1 MKVEK
6 TERERERGTQ
16 ILRQFLLIGIFT
28 SRCQNLSYLLLINPR
43 INRANVTRSME
54 GGGRGKKRFVS
65 DVFRWRPYNWKKTRS
80 KRNESER
87 ITN

>member
-6 TERERERGTQ
+6 TEREREKGTQ

-54 GGGRGKKRFVS
+54 GGGEGRNVLCRMYS
-65 DVFRWRPYNWKKTRS
+65 DGGLITGRKLDRS
-80 KRNESER
+80 ETKANE
-87 ITN
+87 